1 MNSTVRRYM
10 KPPPEVERFNENI
23 VYDTKSRRSVN
34 KNLKQND
41 LEMMMNMSQD
51 KKSIVSKSN
60 RPISD
65 FKFKARLPDQSTIK
79 TQEILKLINGV
90 NFLSE
95 KQEQIRRADNYSQM
109 AVQENN
115 NDPLSRT
122 EAALNVVNHMLSEE
136 GMNFDQEKSGYVD
149 EQGNLID
156 LDI

>member
-1 MNSTVRRYM
+1 
-10 KPPPEVERFNENI
+10 
-23 VYDTKSRRSVN
+23 
-34 KNLKQND
+34 
-41 LEMMMNMSQD
+41 
-51 KKSIVSKSN
+51 
-60 RPISD
+60 
-65 FKFKARLPDQSTIK
+65 
-79 TQEILKLINGV
+79 
-90 NFLSE
+90 
-95 KQEQIRRADNYSQM
+95 M